1 MQLASV
7 RDIRDIREIFN
18 VCNVYFELL
27 KLCKSFEDISS
38 ANKILLTFMI
48 LYCDLFANIRALS
61 EMLRRIRISFS
72 RTKDACTN
80 KIIKQRSVNLLSFLL
95 QAV

>member
-7 RDIRDIREIFN
+7 RGIRDIREIFN
-18 VCNVYFELL
+18 VCNVYFECL

-48 LYCDLFANIRALS
+48 LYCDLFANSRVLPKCVEKFES
-61 EMLRRIRISFS
+61 VFHVRKMLAHCNGQNYK
-72 RTKDACTN
+72 TKE
-80 KIIKQRSVNLLSFLL
+80 R
-95 QAV
+95 